1 MNELIQ
7 LYLNNKHTTDKWG
20 TTVDKH
26 TYLQTYGEI
35 FERMKER
42 NNRILEIGVYKGDS
56 LNLWAEYFM
65 QSVIY
70 GIEHDYPQEGMVGLN
85 KRVRI
90 IEGNAYTPEMVT
102 LLESIGKFDVI
113 IDDGSHWL
121 YHQKFVID
129 FYCDLLT
136 DDGILII
143 EDVNSNVDVET
154 RVRYSDMLIN
164 WFPEEVRKFA
174 YIDDRRAIN
183 NNMADTLVIYNKH
196 EKGRDSM

>member
-1 MNELIQ
+1 MNALIQ
-7 LYLNNKHTTDKWG
+7 LYIDNKHTSDKWG
-20 TTVDKH
+20 TTIDKH

-35 FERMKER
+35 FERMQER
-42 NNRILEIGVYKGDS
+42 NNRILEIGVYRGDS
-56 LNLWAEYFM
+56 LNLWAEYFT

-70 GIEHDYPQEGMVGLN
+70 GIEHDYPQEGMVELN

-102 LLESIGKFDVI
+102 LLKDIGKFDVI
-113 IDDGSHWL
+113 IDDGSHYL
-121 YHQKFVID
+121 FHQKFVID
-129 FYCDLLT
+129 FYSDLLT

-143 EDVNSNVDVET
+143 EDVNSNVDPDEQT
-154 RVRYSDMLIN
+154 RYSDMLIN
-164 WFPEEVRKFA
+164 WFPEEAKKFT

-183 NNMADTLVIYNKH
+183 NNMADTLVIYDKY